1 MRHRLTR
8 PNNSRRANLKLNE
21 RVPEKARVFL
31 IRPRFPNV
39 ELTLTE
45 EAGMIKERLQQLA
58 DMLEAQIQILAK
70 TGLDDDAAVARQEV
84 VSLRLLA
91 EFSD

>member
-1 MRHRLTR
+1 MRHRLTK
-8 PNNSRRANLKLNE
+8 PNNFRRQYRTNFE

-31 IRPRFPNV
+31 IRPCFPYV

-45 EAGMIKERLQQLA
+45 EAGMIKERLQPLA

-70 TGLDDDAAVARQEV
+70 TGLADEAAVARQEV

>member
-1 MRHRLTR
+1 
-8 PNNSRRANLKLNE
+8 
-21 RVPEKARVFL
+21 
-31 IRPRFPNV
+31 
-39 ELTLTE
+39 
-45 EAGMIKERLQQLA
+45 MIKERLQQLA

-70 TGLDDDAAVARQEV
+70 TGLDDEAAVARQEV